1 MRSEQSKNPALKSV
15 KGGNPPLPLHA
26 SARIAARTA
35 IALVLVFLSIW
46 VAFDFLPALGWAVI
60 LALALWPLYARFARL
75 LPARWPPVIAPLAFT
90 VLTGL
95 LLFVPIA
102 IAIHEISRE
111 PSEIIGWI
119 ARLRDTGIA
128 VPGWVA
134 QLPVASEFAV
144 EWWRKNLSDPRAAGA
159 WFPDADSVSGW
170 MTAFG
175 GQLLHRIFMFFIA
188 LTALYELL
196 RHGPWIGERA
206 LGTAD
211 RILGDPGERLASRMV
226 EAVRGTVNGTVVVA
240 VVEGLLIGVGYFAAG
255 IPNPLVHPADD
266 RMRND
271 PAGRLACV
279 YGSRRLAGCRR
290 RQSVGGR
297 VGHRLGRGRDADR
310 GLCSV
315 AHAGR
320 RSRAPA
326 VPGGGGGNFWRVTGL
341 RAARHISRTGH
352 YGRAPGGLAG
362 MAGFWQEVSSHAPAK
377 DNAWPWCTAISRA
390 IAGHCAA
397 VSDFFRSARRAHA
410 IALDLVTES
419 V

>member
-15 KGGNPPLPLHA
+15 KGGNAPLPLHA
-26 SARIAARTA
+26 SARIAMRTA
-35 IALVLVFLSIW
+35 LAVVLVSLSVW
-46 VAFDFLPALGWAVI
+46 VAFDFLPALGWAVV

-90 VLTGL
+90 VLTGV

-111 PSEIIGWI
+111 ASEIIGWI

-226 EAVRGTVNGTVVVA
+226 EAVRGTVNGTVLVA
-240 VVEGLLIGVGYFAAG
+240 VAEGLLIGIGYFAAG
-255 IPNPLVHPADD
+255 IPNPLMFTLLTIACAMIPLGAWLAFTAAAFLLVFHGGSQWV
-266 RMRND
+266 
-271 PAGRLACV
+271 AGAVVGWGAAVMLV
-279 YGSRRLAGCRR
+279 GDYVLWPTL
-290 RQSVGGR
+290 VGGAAR
-297 VGHRLGRGRDADR
+297 LPFLVAVVGIFGGLQVFGLLGIFLGPVIMAALLVVWREWLA
-310 GLCSV
+310 S
-315 AHAGR
+315 GR
-320 RSRAPA
+320 R
-326 VPGGGGGNFWRVTGL
+326 
-341 RAARHISRTGH
+341 
-352 YGRAPGGLAG
+352 
-362 MAGFWQEVSSHAPAK
+362 
-377 DNAWPWCTAISRA
+377 
-390 IAGHCAA
+390 
-397 VSDFFRSARRAHA
+397 
-410 IALDLVTES
+410 
-419 V
+419 